1 MKKINWKFY
10 RPYRDKL
17 IDKKNEMLSRIFDK
31 NKKNINLMPSQ
42 IKRILF
48 LRTDGKIGD
57 YIISSFIFREI
68 KKNYPNIQIDVVAD
82 KSLENLLKLNKNID
96 KYYILNRKK
105 MKEWRN
111 IVKILRK
118 NKYDVLFDS
127 TEGLKYKQVYLL
139 NRVNAVVNVGYNKDD
154 YNIYNKNI
162 RQNNTLKMI
171 QIYKKMVESVNIEIK
186 DTKYDVPVSEESEK
200 NVGRFLKEN
209 NVKGKIIA
217 LNFFGAS
224 RGRKINEENALI
236 ILRRLREMYKNY
248 AIIILD
254 SPNDRETIQNILK
267 NTDNENI
274 LFFEKSRTILDSIS
288 IIKNSDL
295 IVSLDTSIL
304 HIAEGLDK
312 KIMAFYGPKIN
323 KNKWRIRE
331 EGNVL
336 IDYPENRINDV
347 NFEKMF
353 DELSHKNTLP
363 AI

>member
-236 ILRRLREMYKNY
+236 ILRRLREMYKDY

-254 SPNDRETIQNILK
+254 SPNDRETIENILK

>member
-1 MKKINWKFY
+1 MNKINWKFY

-17 IDKKNEMLSRIFDK
+17 VDKKNEVLSHIFDK
-31 NKKNINLMPSQ
+31 KKKNINLMPSE

-68 KKNYPNIQIDVVAD
+68 RKNYPNIKIDVVAD
-82 KSLENLLKLNKNID
+82 KSLENLLKLNKNIN
-96 KYYILNRKK
+96 KYYILDRKK
-105 MKEWRN
+105 MQEWRS
-111 IVKILRK
+111 IAKTLGK
-118 NKYDVLFDS
+118 NNYDVLFDS

-139 NRVNAVVNVGYNKDD
+139 NRVNATVNVGYNKDG
-154 YNIYNKNI
+154 YHIYNKNI
-162 RQNNTLKMI
+162 KQNNTLKMI
-171 QIYKKMVESVNIEIK
+171 QIYKQMVESVNIEIK

-200 NVGRFLKEN
+200 NVVAFIEEN

-224 RGRKINEENALI
+224 RGRKINEENALVI
-236 ILRRLREMYKNY
+236 IKRLGEMYKGY

-254 SPNDRETIQNILK
+254 SPNDRETIHNILK
-267 NTDNENI
+267 KTDNKNV

-295 IVSLDTSIL
+295 VVSLDTSIL

-331 EGNVL
+331 EGNIL

-353 DELSHKNTLP
+353 DELCQKNALP
-363 AI
+363 AV